1 MINKNVSSFFSNLQ
15 YQDDKK
21 EKINKIDNLLF
32 IACKSSSNNLN
43 IGINI
48 KKYKKIRKKEI
59 FE

>member
-21 EKINKIDNLLF
+21 EKINKIDKLLF
-32 IACKSSSNNLN
+32 IVCKSSNNNYN

-48 KKYKKIRKKEI
+48 K
-59 FE
+59 